1 MISWVEIFIIAFT
14 AQLAVL
20 PGEKGQLIIAGL
32 ATRFNPWIVVGAAAT
47 AFGGWTILELVVGNA
62 LKGALPEIYLDLL
75 TAGLFLLFAVLLY
88 RSIPEKDARVEEVSE
103 TIEGLDVSI
112 LGYSVP
118 NYLGGFLPIFVLMA
132 AGEFGDKTQLVTIGL
147 ATQYGASSAIW
158 FGEMAAIIPVSMVN
172 AFFFHKFAHR
182 FDLRLAHQ
190 VGAALFAFFGIDT
203 VLQILFEVSVWESF
217 TNWVGQAVMAML

>member
-1 MISWVEIFIIAFT
+1 MISWFEIFVIALT

-32 ATRFNPWIVVGAAAT
+32 ATRFNPWIVVGAAGA
-47 AFGGWTILELVVGNA
+47 AFGGWTVLEVLVGNA
-62 LKGALPEIYLDLL
+62 LKGALPELYLDLF

-88 RSIPEKDARVEEVSE
+88 RSIPDKDASVDDIPD

-112 LGYSVP
+112 FGYSVP

-147 ATQYGASSAIW
+147 ATQYGATSAIW
-158 FGEMAAIIPVSMVN
+158 FGEMAAIIPVSIVN

-190 VGAALFAFFGIDT
+190 VGAALFAFFGVDT
-203 VLQILFEVSVWESF
+203 LLEILFEISIWESF
-217 TNWVGQAVMAML
+217 TGWVAETVLAMI